1 MNVVREAIQQLL
13 RWGWKYNKNLEEQAA
28 QLHMLTS
35 WSQIVEVRLFMSSI
49 SCALRRVS
57 LLQDICAYEV
67 SDLESHIYTV
77 THTDGHT
84 DTHGFTHTHIHT
96 HSLTHIVYHFDL
108 EIVIIQNNIISR

>member
-1 MNVVREAIQQLL
+1 MGILVE
-13 RWGWKYNKNLEEQAA
+13 
-28 QLHMLTS
+28 LHF
-35 WSQIVEVRLFMSSI
+35 LFTF
-49 SCALRRVS
+49 VT
-57 LLQDICAYEV
+57 YEV